1 MSQSRGTSS
10 KNKSSAPPSKRV
22 SSFQIT
28 NNTPG
33 QLPVLGK
40 STGKNGPRSSKGSSA
55 AKQVKEEVRTKPAGP
70 NDKQPKPQY
79 DEAMEKKFDA
89 MLEGDMSDLLPLPR
103 SIVRI
108 FISSTFSDMR
118 AERNALSRDVSPIL
132 RSFCSSLD
140 LDLQL
145 VDLRWGLTED
155 TQNDHSAE
163 RLCLQEVKN
172 CQNVSLGPNFISILS
187 ERYGFRPLPTEVL
200 CPEFEM
206 LRSIASRQGL
216 DVALLD
222 AWYKRDDNAIPPE
235 FVLQPI
241 RSQFPHFGDYSQGS
255 EDLRQR
261 AMESW
266 QTAFTSMLSI
276 VREAA
281 RLLHE
286 EGKLSEEQR
295 HMYFKSVTEFETA
308 KGIFEAPKPSSH
320 CLLYRRKL
328 TGLTDEHLE
337 DKDAHRYISITDS
350 QGKKTVDK
358 NIAALQKAS
367 ISKIVN
373 ILGPQNCKTFNV
385 PWKSGGVDPVGNPEH
400 RSYIKDFS
408 LKLTQDV
415 TNMIML
421 AKKERSSH
429 IRQREYYCGLDE
441 TLHHL
446 HFCKS
451 KCETFCGQ
459 EDILQKVKDH
469 ILSGQS
475 RQPLTIWAESGAG
488 KTSVMAMV
496 MKKLKSWIK
505 GEYIGMIR
513 FLGTSPSTLNIYDVL
528 FDVCGQI
535 ADCTNTIMEPL
546 CYKTMASLIEY
557 IPRFL
562 RSISS
567 TFKDPIIIL
576 LDSIDQ
582 LSSENDAYSMSWLPT
597 TLPSNV
603 HLILS
608 TLPTEHSILPNIKKR
623 LPESAIYMAVPIL
636 PESTGKKIIDKN
648 LKLRHRRI
656 TDDQVQFI
664 IETFSY
670 APSPLYLKLLLDEAV
685 KWSSFTPV
693 SDLKLAGSI
702 RAAINVLF
710 DRLEQKFGEILIRN
724 ALGYITVGL
733 NGLSEIEL
741 EDALSCDNEV
751 LDEVYRFH
759 DPPVPGMVRIPP
771 VLWAR
776 IRYDIKEYL
785 VERMSQNKITMYWYH
800 RQFIMSALVRYV
812 PDKFL
817 EKLHLTLLQIY
828 LAETG
833 VKKNIYLSQR
843 KKDFKD
849 ADRQVTP
856 QPTSVTNLRK
866 LKCVTHHLNNA
877 ARAVDEETFKG
888 LVYCNIHFLSTKITA
903 CSTGE
908 VVKDMNTFLKIRN
921 DKEVETLKTFLE
933 SSKNKLKNPLVLA
946 RSILVYLRPEKDSIY
961 LKKLVK
967 DANNLLESSKKTLLI
982 PTFPCLAS
990 RTPGVVTNT
999 LLDDHQYRCFAVGS
1013 ESNQIFTAGGNGK
1026 VEVWS
1031 VKSGHL
1037 VKSYDVGFAADEL
1050 HLAGSGIALLYNK
1063 DMKALKAIRSDS
1075 GESVLEDI
1083 IPKNVL
1089 SLTLCSDKLTLYVL
1103 AQDKKVSLH
1112 QLDLKQ
1118 GFAKQTIL
1126 QKMFDFISLETVL
1139 SASERYLIIMAE
1151 CTPEDYQSIKES
1163 WKKSGAFASQ
1173 PHPYRFAAVDL
1184 SQGTGNLQHCLR
1196 NLSKI
1201 PTLGETISA
1210 YRGNTMLI
1218 AARRHGIFWDI
1229 PTGKCDQ
1236 QMSKGKKLVMVYR
1249 PDWTGDSQCKGA
1261 NTCFVHPPKQQ
1272 FLAVGSEDGYLIIYG
1287 FESGL
1292 PVGMKAPPTKHNKE
1306 VVSAAVSPNAKVVAS
1321 VCQEGVVKLWNPGT
1335 GLEVVSLQIGGE
1347 VRQLT
1352 FTPDSKYLLA
1362 LLIGE
1367 SSRMLVFQGLW
1378 NLIIKTVY
1386 SLVLMLLGYFDC

>member
-1 MSQSRGTSS
+1 MSQFKTS
-10 KNKSSAPPSKRV
+10 KMKSSAPPAKRV
-22 SSFQIT
+22 SSFQIA

-33 QLPVLGK
+33 QMAVLGK
-40 STGKNGPRSSKGSSA
+40 STVKNGTRNSKGSSA
-55 AKQVKEEVRTKPAGP
+55 AKQAKEETRTKAAGT

-79 DEAMEKKFDA
+79 NEALEKQFDA
-89 MLEGDMSDLLPLPR
+89 MLEGDMSDLPPLPR

-132 RSFCSSLD
+132 RSFCSNLD

-172 CQNVSLGPNFISILS
+172 CQNVSLGPNFISILG

-206 LRSIASRQGL
+206 LRSAASRRGL
-216 DVALLD
+216 DVSLLD
-222 AWYKRDDNAIPPE
+222 TWYKRDDNAIPPE

-241 RSQFPHFGDYSQGS
+241 RSQFPHFGDYSPGC
-255 EDLRQR
+255 EELRQR
-261 AMESW
+261 ALESW

-281 RLLHE
+281 SLLHQ

-295 HMYFKSVTEFETA
+295 HMYFKSVTEYETS

-320 CLLYRRKL
+320 CLLYQRKL

-358 NIAALQKAS
+358 EIAALQKAS
-367 ISKIVN
+367 ISKIEK
-373 ILGPQNCKTFNV
+373 ILGPQNCKTFKA
-385 PWKSGGVDPVGNPEH
+385 PWKSGGVDPTASPEH
-400 RSYIKDFS
+400 RAYIQDFS

-415 TNMIML
+415 SSMIML
-421 AKKERSSH
+421 AKKERSTH

-496 MKKLKSWIK
+496 MNKLRSWIK
-505 GEYIGMIR
+505 GDYIGMIR

-535 ADCTNTIMEPL
+535 ADCTDTIMEPMG
-546 CYKTMASLIEY
+546 YRTMASLIEY

-562 RSISS
+562 RSMSS

-597 TLPSNV
+597 NLPSNV
-603 HLILS
+603 HLIIS
-608 TLPTEHSILPNIKKR
+608 TLPTEHNILSNIKKR
-623 LPESAIYMAVPIL
+623 LPESAVYMAVPIL
-636 PESTGKKIIDKN
+636 PESTGKKIIDKY
-648 LKLRHRRI
+648 LKLRKRRV
-656 TDDQVQFI
+656 TDDQVRFI
-664 IETFSY
+664 LEVFSE
-670 APSPLYLKLLLDEAV
+670 APSPLYLKLLLDEAM
-685 KWSSFTPV
+685 KWSSFNPV
-693 SDLKLAGSI
+693 SDLMLAGSI
-702 RAAINVLF
+702 REAINVLF
-710 DRLEQKFGEILIRN
+710 DRLEQKFGEVLIRN

-741 EDALSCDNEV
+741 EDVLSCDNEV

-800 RQFIMSALVRYV
+800 RQFIMSALARYV
-812 PDKFL
+812 QDKFL
-817 EKLHLTLLQIY
+817 DKLHSTLLQIY

-833 VKKNIYLSQR
+833 VKKDIYLSRR

-856 QPTSVTNLRK
+856 QPTSVSNLRK
-866 LKCVTHHLNNA
+866 LKCVTHHLNHA
-877 ARAVDEETFKG
+877 ARAVDEDTFKG
-888 LVYCNIHFLSTKITA
+888 LVYCNIDFLSTKITA
-903 CSTGE
+903 CSTVE
-908 VVKDMNTFLKIRN
+908 VINDMNTFLKQRN
-921 DKEVETLKTFLE
+921 DKEIESLRTFLD
-933 SSKNKLKNPLVLA
+933 SHKNKLKNRLVLA
-946 RSILVYLRPEKDSIY
+946 RSILVYLRPDEDCIY
-961 LKKLVK
+961 LKKLVN
-967 DANNLLESSKKTLLI
+967 DAYDLLTSSKKTLLI
-982 PTFPCLAS
+982 PTFPCLAH

-999 LLDDHQYRCFAVGS
+999 LLDDHQYRCFAV
-1013 ESNQIFTAGGNGK
+1013 SNDSGQVFTAGGNGK

-1031 VKSGHL
+1031 VKFGHL
-1037 VKSYDVGFAADEL
+1037 VKSLDVGFDADEL
-1050 HLAGSGIALLYNK
+1050 HPAGSGIALLYNK
-1063 DMKALKAIRSDS
+1063 EMKALKAIRSDS

-1089 SLTLCSDKLTLYVL
+1089 SWSLCSDKLTLYVL
-1103 AQDKKVSLH
+1103 AQDNKVSLH

-1118 GFAKQTIL
+1118 GVAKQTML
-1126 QKMFDFISLETVL
+1126 QKMFDFISLRTVL
-1139 SASERYLIIMAE
+1139 SSSERYLVIMAK
-1151 CTPEDYQSIKES
+1151 CTPGDYQSIKES

-1184 SQGTGNLQHCLR
+1184 SQGTGNIQHCLR

-1210 YRGNTMLI
+1210 YRGNMMII
-1218 AARRHGIFWDI
+1218 AARRHGVFWDI

-1236 QMSKGKKLVMVYR
+1236 QMSKGKKLGMVYR
-1249 PDWTGDSQCKGA
+1249 PDWAGESQCKGA
-1261 NTCFVHPPKQQ
+1261 NTCFVQPPKQQ

-1292 PVGMKAPPTKHNKE
+1292 PVGMKAPPTKHNKA
-1306 VVSAAVSPNAKVVAS
+1306 VVDAAVSPDAQVVAS
-1321 VCQEGVVKLWNPGT
+1321 VCEEGVIKLWNPST
-1335 GLEVVSLQIGGE
+1335 GLEVVSLQIGGD

-1367 SSRMLVFQGLW
+1367 SSRMLVFQVQL
-1378 NLIIKTVY
+1378 
-1386 SLVLMLLGYFDC
+1386 C